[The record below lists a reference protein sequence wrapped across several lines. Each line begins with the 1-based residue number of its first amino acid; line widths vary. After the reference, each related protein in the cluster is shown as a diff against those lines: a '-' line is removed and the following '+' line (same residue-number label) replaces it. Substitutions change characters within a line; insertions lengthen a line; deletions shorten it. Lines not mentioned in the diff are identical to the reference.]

1 MIHYNLPEAGFAKL
15 TIFDVT
21 GRVVTTLVEQVSAAG
36 TYSVSWDGRDES
48 GAKVASGVY
57 FANLETSKEA
67 VTGKF
72 MVVR

>member
-1 MIHYNLPEAGFAKL
+1 
-15 TIFDVT
+15 
-21 GRVVTTLVEQVSAAG
+21 VVTTLVERESAAG
-36 TYSVSWDGRDES
+36 AYSVSWDGRDQF
-48 GAKVASGVY
+48 GVKVASGVY